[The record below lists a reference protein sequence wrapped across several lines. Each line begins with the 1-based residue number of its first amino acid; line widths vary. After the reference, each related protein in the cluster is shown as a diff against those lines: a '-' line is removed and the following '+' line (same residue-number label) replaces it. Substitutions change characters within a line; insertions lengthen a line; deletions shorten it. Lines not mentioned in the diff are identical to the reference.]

1 MRKKLILSTAVFAVC
16 LATLTGCGTKL
27 TANPL
32 TLEAGDPVPDDI
44 LEYVTISGGDTEEV
58 LANAVLSA
66 EDIDN
71 MTAGSYTV
79 TVTYGKQT
87 VEVSVDV
94 VDTTAP
100 SLEEK
105 SESFSIGDDV
115 TVDDLVTI
123 EDCSDVES
131 VLIDEDGNETDTVTA
146 KEGMTVTVRVTDEY
160 ENVAELEI
168 SPDVFDSASELYGTW
183 AATFDISNEIE
194 SGLESDFAGFH
205 EDFDMMLMMD
215 FYEDGTFKI
224 YVDEETFTDTF
235 NAYVESLA
243 AFGTEIIYNQL
254 AAEGHSRKEIN
265 STFVREYGM
274 GIEEFM
280 FNEFQKN
287 VDINELLDSV
297 ETTGVFEVKGNKLY
311 IDEFSITPYSY
322 DLFTIE
328 GDVLTIDAAEGADTS
343 DLMGGFEYPYV
354 FNRVQ

>member
-1 MRKKLILSTAVFAVC
+1 MRKKLLLSSAVMVMCLTA
-16 LATLTGCGTKL
+16 LTGCGTKL
-27 TANPL
+27 TANSL

-44 LEYVTISGGDTEEV
+44 LEYVTISGGDTEKV
-58 LANAVLSA
+58 LTNAVLST
-66 EDIDN
+66 EDVDN

-79 TVTYGKQT
+79 TVTYEKQT
-87 VEVSVDV
+87 VEVNVDV

-105 SESFSIGDDV
+105 NESFSPGDDI

-131 VLIDEDGNETDTVTA
+131 ILIDEDGNEADTVTA
-146 KEGMTVTVRVTDEY
+146 EEGMTVTVRVTDEY
-160 ENVAELEI
+160 ENVTELEI
-168 SPDVFDSASELYGTW
+168 SPDVFDAASELYGTW
-183 AATFDISNEIE
+183 ATTFDLSNEIE

-215 FYEDGTFKI
+215 FYEDGTFKM

-235 NAYVESLA
+235 NTYIESLA
-243 AFGTEIIYNQL
+243 AFGTEILYNQL
-254 AAEGHSRKEIN
+254 TAQGHSRKEIN
-265 STFVREYGM
+265 STFVSEYGM
-274 GIEEFM
+274 GIEEYM
-280 FNEFQKN
+280 FKEFQKS
-287 VDINELLDSV
+287 VDINELLGSV

-311 IDEFSITPYSY
+311 IDEFAITPYSY

-328 GDVLTIDAAEGADTS
+328 GDVLTIDAAEDADTS
-343 DLMGGFEYPYV
+343 DLMEGFKYPYV